1 MTPIDLPVTCSW
13 SDSPDLITPVVS
25 SEFNVCHPIFV
36 DWFGVGHKLDSDRP
50 VDSPTNNQ
58 SVLGELCTKLHQSII
73 AMKLVTK
80 GGSCK
85 KEVYGKK

>member
-1 MTPIDLPVTCSW
+1 M
-13 SDSPDLITPVVS
+13 
-25 SEFNVCHPIFV
+25 FCHSIPAGRFQ
-36 DWFGVGHKLDSDRP
+36 VGHKLDSV

-58 SVLGELCTKLHQSII
+58 SVLGELCTKLHQSMI
-73 AMKLVTK
+73 AIKLVTK